1 MALKKTPEWLKEG
14 DSFTDITLSRPL
26 DVAGSKVSVVRMREP
41 LVRDQT
47 VMSKMDGDN
56 SEKEITLFANLCG
69 LVPADL
75 DDMPVR
81 DYSRLQTA
89 YLAFIA

>member
-1 MALKKTPEWLKEG
+1 MATKKNPEWLKEG
-14 DSFTDITLSRPL
+14 DGFTDITLSRPL
-26 DVAGSKVSVVRMREP
+26 DVGGAKVSMVRMREP
-41 LVRDQT
+41 LVRDQS

-69 LVPADL
+69 ILPSDVEL
-75 DDMPVR
+75 MPVR